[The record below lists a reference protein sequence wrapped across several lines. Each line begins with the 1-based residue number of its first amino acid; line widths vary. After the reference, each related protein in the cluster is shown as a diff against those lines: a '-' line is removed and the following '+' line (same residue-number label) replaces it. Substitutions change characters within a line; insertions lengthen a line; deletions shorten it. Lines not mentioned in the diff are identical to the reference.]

1 LRPTLGDLTQPD
13 LPNIDPKLI
22 PYFRDVADHAA
33 RIGDQVDGFAT
44 LLAGALQATLTQ
56 VSVRQNEDMR
66 KISAYVAMAAVP
78 TLIAGI
84 YGMNFRHMPEL
95 RWEFGYPMAL
105 VLMASIVSFLF
116 WQFKR
121 AGWL

>member
-1 LRPTLGDLTQPD
+1 
-13 LPNIDPKLI
+13 
-22 PYFRDVADHAA
+22 
-33 RIGDQVDGFAT
+33 
-44 LLAGALQATLTQ
+44 
-56 VSVRQNEDMR
+56 MR